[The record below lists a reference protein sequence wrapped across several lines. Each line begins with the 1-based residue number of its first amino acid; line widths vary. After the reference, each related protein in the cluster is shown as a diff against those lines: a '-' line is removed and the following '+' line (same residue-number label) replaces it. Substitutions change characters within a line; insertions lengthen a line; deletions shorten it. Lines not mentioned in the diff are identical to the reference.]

1 MTIPLKEL
9 PVGTSVQVEVPAT
22 SANLGPG
29 YDSFG
34 LGLDLMDSLTFT
46 VLESGFTAEIHG
58 EGASYL
64 PRDERHLV
72 LATAQ
77 NYLAERGYKAPGLEL
92 IAQNRIPHSRGM
104 GSSAAALV
112 GAAAGA
118 DALLPAEARGGVDAV
133 FQYASKLEGHPD
145 NVAPAVYGGM
155 TVSWTIQPGE
165 YGAIS
170 ATPLT
175 QIIPVLFVPSFSL
188 ATSTARKVLPAQI
201 AHAEAAENSARAG
214 LLVYALTQ
222 DPSVLLTATE
232 DRLHQQYRAE
242 TMPDSY
248 HLMAELRQADHAA
261 VISGAGPTVLCF
273 ARTQEEAQ
281 TVSAMPQSVFGEQA
295 TQWRVQIAGVNT
307 KGVTVREHRQ

>member
-1 MTIPLKEL
+1 MTVPLKEL

-34 LGLDLMDSLTFT
+34 LGLDLTDSLTFT
-46 VLESGFTAEIHG
+46 VLESGFHAEIHG

-77 NYLAERGYKAPGLEL
+77 DYLATRGYRAPGLAL
-92 IAQNRIPHSRGM
+92 VAHNRIPHSRGM

-118 DALLPAEARGGVDAV
+118 DALLPQEARGSAEAI
-133 FQYASKLEGHPD
+133 FQFASTLEGHPD

-155 TVSWTIQPGE
+155 TVSWTIQPGN

-170 ATPLT
+170 TPPLA

-248 HLMAELRQADHAA
+248 HLMAELRQAGHAA

-273 ARTQEEAQ
+273 ARSQQEAEA
-281 TVSAMPQSVFGEQA
+281 VAGMPESVFGEQA
-295 TQWRVQIAGVNT
+295 SQWRVQIAGVSA
-307 KGVTVREHRQ
+307 KGVRVKEHRQ